1 VAVVVVAVVRN
12 LAQGKMLYG
21 LRLHSYRLVVQ
32 QAEPAAAESPEMIGI
47 MTALAAAVVVVAV
60 VPAEMVVEKIMVEK
74 QARTVAD
81 HYKV

>member
-1 VAVVVVAVVRN
+1 V
-12 LAQGKMLYG
+12 G
-21 LRLHSYRLVVQ
+21 Q
-32 QAEPAAAESPEMIGI
+32 QAEPAAADSPEMLGI